1 MLSRESKTMT
11 RGLAAILNIRFIL
24 GVGLSA
30 ALIVSFL
37 ASPTTPVAAQAGPAN
52 QFTQMGM
59 HIPQAKD
66 GVWPDV
72 PIGSIRLWDTG
83 VSWREINTA
92 PGVYDWSTLDGV
104 IDLANSKGAK
114 VLYVFGNTPAWAAE
128 PRCLAAQGGAIKGA
142 GANCPPAN
150 MSSFVDFAREIAK
163 KYGSR
168 IESYEL
174 WNEGNIGTFWRGTP
188 LELATMTIQAA
199 AAIKAVN
206 SQAKIVSASVTTR
219 LGTASYIFLPEYAKA
234 LAAAKWPIDAFAIHT
249 YPAGSYPACTN
260 AKGLGFSLEVV
271 CDKAITPTGASA
283 EWHQVMHHLLQRENS
298 VRFFNFSLRSLF
310 GMPDRVEIWDTELN
324 YGLAGPGDIPAQSFS
339 EDAQATLLNASYVQS
354 KQFGVART
362 YWFAWGPKDQ
372 AGVVQFG
379 VTTDFGTK
387 PAQAFARYWQWITN
401 GLMDPGPRVFNG
413 QISSQGEIGASVS
426 YLGKVGSTTT
436 YWLTNPIAGLSYGF
450 PAKRFMWPAVG
461 PCRVIDPGFAVSAE
475 SLGQYPYIWSTNPIP
490 GC

>member
-1 MLSRESKTMT
+1 MRSPVRRNKQVLL
-11 RGLAAILNIRFIL
+11 GL
-24 GVGLSA
+24 GLSA
-30 ALIVSFL
+30 ALAVSLL
-37 ASPTTPVAAQAGPAN
+37 ASPTTPVAAQVGPAN

-92 PGVYDWSTLDGV
+92 PGVYDWSTLDRV
-104 IDLANSKGAK
+104 VDLANSKGAAI
-114 VLYVFGNTPAWAAE
+114 LYVFGNTPAWAAE
-128 PRCLAAQGGAIKGA
+128 PGCLAAQGGAIKGA
-142 GANCPPAN
+142 GSNCPPAN
-150 MSSFVDFAREIAK
+150 LSALADFAGEVAK
-163 KYGSR
+163 RYGTR

-174 WNEGNIGTFWRGTP
+174 WNEGNIGTFWRGTVP
-188 LELATMTIQAA
+188 ELFQMTNLAA
-199 AAIKAVN
+199 KAVKTVN
-206 SQAKIVSASVTTR
+206 PQAKIVSVSVTTR
-219 LGTASYIFLPEYAKA
+219 LGTAAYIFLPQYVQA
-234 LAAAKWPIDAFAIHT
+234 LKEANWPIDAFAIHS

-260 AKGLGFSLEVV
+260 VKGFGFNLEVV
-271 CDKAITPTGASA
+271 CDKAIPSTGAST
-283 EWHQVMHHLLQRENS
+283 EWNQVMHHLLQREDS
-298 VRFFNFSLRSLF
+298 VRFFTGYLKLF
-310 GMPDRVEIWDTELN
+310 YKMPYRIEIWDTELN
-324 YGLAGPGDIPAQSFS
+324 YGLAGPGDTPAQSFS
-339 EDAQATLLNASYVQS
+339 DDAQATLLNASYVQS

-401 GLMDPGPRVFNG
+401 GLMDPGGRVYNEASG
-413 QISSQGEIGASVS
+413 VNRGEIGASVS
-426 YLGKVGSTTT
+426 YVGKVGSTTT

-450 PAKRFMWPAVG
+450 PSKRFMWPAVG
-461 PCRVIDPGFAVSAE
+461 PCRVFEPGFGISAE
-475 SLGQYPYIWSTNPIP
+475 TLGQYPYIWSTNPIP